1 MQQRLTDKECYAII
15 SEWLNNGPVTYYNL
29 VKQTEFA
36 ILKKNAVTSNTAKP
50 KTNNII
56 SYFKTL
62 IRKRNA

>member
-1 MQQRLTDKECYAII
+1 MQERLTDKECYSII
-15 SEWLNNGPVTYYNL
+15 SDWLNNGPVTYYNL

-36 ILKKNAVTSNTAKP
+36 ILKKNAKNDNSTKP

-56 SYFKTL
+56 SYFKNL